1 MNEPIDAQP
10 EAATAGRDLAKDIN
24 LTHII
29 YALMA
34 AGFVTGGIGSLA
46 ALIVNYVKYD
56 DIKGTWLESH
66 FRWQIRTFWWSLL
79 WGVLCVILM
88 FIVIG
93 FFLIWIDI
101 IWIIYRIAKGWV
113 RLNDAKPMDI

>member
-1 MNEPIDAQP
+1 MNEPIDVKP
-10 EAATAGRDLAKDIN
+10 EAAAPGRDLAKDID

-46 ALIVNYVKYD
+46 ALVVNYVKYD

-93 FFLIWIDI
+93 FFLIWVNI

-113 RLNDAKPMDI
+113 RLNDSKPMDI